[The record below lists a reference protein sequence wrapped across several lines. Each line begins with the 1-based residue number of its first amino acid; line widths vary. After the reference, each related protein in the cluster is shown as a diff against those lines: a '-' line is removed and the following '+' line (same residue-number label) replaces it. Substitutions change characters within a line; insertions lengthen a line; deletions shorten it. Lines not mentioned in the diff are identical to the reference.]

1 MNVENIQEKDGN
13 VSEVI
18 RHREGGF
25 LWWWQTRRGG
35 VCPPRVW

>member
-1 MNVENIQEKDGN
+1 MHVENIQEKDGN